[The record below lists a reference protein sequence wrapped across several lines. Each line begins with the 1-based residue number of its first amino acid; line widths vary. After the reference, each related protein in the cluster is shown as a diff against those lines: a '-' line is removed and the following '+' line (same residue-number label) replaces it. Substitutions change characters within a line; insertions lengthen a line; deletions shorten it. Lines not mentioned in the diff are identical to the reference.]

1 MQVQCQPC
9 FTVTGKHENRLV
21 TAEEP
26 TPTARFDEGGRPFIL
41 KNDFEVFVL
50 AIARS

>member
-9 FTVTGKHENRLV
+9 FTVTGRHENRLV

-26 TPTARFDEGGRPFIL
+26 TPTARFDEDGRPQL
-41 KNDFEVFVL
+41 GKLD
-50 AIARS
+50 ATSRHCSGS